1 MALQK
6 ITLITA
12 WDMDDPYSWSGV
24 CYHAVRALERNA
36 DVHRIQLKTNKPH
49 VIDRALTFLMGRFGK
64 AYLPSHGLATS
75 IRDSI
80 RTRHTLKSIG
90 EADAYVFLAASTSSI
105 ALTSYIT
112 KVQVTDSS
120 FSAMEL
126 SYYPNHQLSRISSVQ
141 GKIVDWLGARGTDLY
156 SVASEWSQEVLFRD
170 LHIPAEKNILNP
182 FGPGTVPVQYRVP
195 FQKTEAE
202 PLKLL
207 FISSHWVRKGGDH
220 VLSIAEKVRKTR
232 PVELTIVGKV
242 PQELPEWVEHLP
254 YMSREELSVVYS
266 EHDILL
272 EITSGSAG
280 GVVVTDALCH
290 GLPVLA
296 TRVGGMLTLVQH
308 EKTGW
313 LIPAENSVEQ
323 GTQILSHL
331 PRSDVEN
338 ASAQSL
344 KLSEEYTWDRWAQ
357 RLLSSIQ
364 QVHDLS

>member
-1 MALQK
+1 M
-6 ITLITA
+6 
-12 WDMDDPYSWSGV
+12 
-24 CYHAVRALERNA
+24 
-36 DVHRIQLKTNKPH
+36 
-49 VIDRALTFLMGRFGK
+49 
-64 AYLPSHGLATS
+64 
-75 IRDSI
+75 
-80 RTRHTLKSIG
+80 
-90 EADAYVFLAASTSSI
+90 
-105 ALTSYIT
+105 
-112 KVQVTDSS
+112 
-120 FSAMEL
+120 
-126 SYYPNHQLSRISSVQ
+126 
-141 GKIVDWLGARGTDLY
+141 
-156 SVASEWSQEVLFRD
+156 
-170 LHIPAEKNILNP
+170 
-182 FGPGTVPVQYRVP
+182 
-195 FQKTEAE
+195 
-202 PLKLL
+202 
-207 FISSHWVRKGGDH
+207 
-220 VLSIAEKVRKTR
+220 LSIAEKVRKTR
-232 PVELTIVGKV
+232 PAELTIVGKV

-313 LIPAENSVEQ
+313 LVPAENSVEQ

>member
-182 FGPGTVPVQYRVP
+182 FGPGTVPVQYSVP

-207 FISSHWVRKGGDH
+207 FISSHWERKGGDN
-220 VLSIAEKVRKTR
+220 VLSIGDNVR
-232 PVELTIVGKV
+232 
-242 PQELPEWVEHLP
+242 
-254 YMSREELSVVYS
+254 
-266 EHDILL
+266 
-272 EITSGSAG
+272 
-280 GVVVTDALCH
+280 
-290 GLPVLA
+290 
-296 TRVGGMLTLVQH
+296 
-308 EKTGW
+308 
-313 LIPAENSVEQ
+313 
-323 GTQILSHL
+323 
-331 PRSDVEN
+331 
-338 ASAQSL
+338 
-344 KLSEEYTWDRWAQ
+344 
-357 RLLSSIQ
+357 
-364 QVHDLS
+364 